1 MVIEIIQQSSILYIV
16 LSQMIFQ
23 EMLGFISLIKYLRH
37 LVSLNKQMG
46 LQNKGGLIW
55 QHKKKCLISQG
66 DK

>member
-1 MVIEIIQQSSILYIV
+1 MVIEIIKQLSMFYII

-55 QHKKKCLISQG
+55 QH
-66 DK
+66 